1 MTFGGNC
8 LRAQAAVA
16 LSPCLCIVI
25 LFDSTRMIIES
36 TSSSMRLASTQL
48 DKERAHWLGSLIAD
62 QDPKL
67 MVTAWR
73 EMMAFDSRR
82 RLAEIACPTL
92 SVAASNDRGVPV
104 HHAKM
109 LHDGIAGSQLV
120 IVDGADHA
128 LIFTHPEKFLR
139 VIDEFL
145 GA

>member
-1 MTFGGNC
+1 
-8 LRAQAAVA
+8 
-16 LSPCLCIVI
+16 
-25 LFDSTRMIIES
+25 
-36 TSSSMRLASTQL
+36 MRLASTQL

-92 SVAASNDRGVPV
+92 IVAASNDRGVPV